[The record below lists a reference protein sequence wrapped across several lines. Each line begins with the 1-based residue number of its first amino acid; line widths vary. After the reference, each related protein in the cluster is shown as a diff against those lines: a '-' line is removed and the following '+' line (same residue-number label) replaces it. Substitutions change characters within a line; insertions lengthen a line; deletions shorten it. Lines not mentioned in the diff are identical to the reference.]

1 MISFRK
7 KAGDKIFNP
16 LQKLP
21 EKYETPNNIFY
32 IIKDVLI
39 RNIHLFLIKKSIALY
54 RQQFRI

>member
-7 KAGDKIFNP
+7 KACDKIFNP

-39 RNIHLFLIKKSIALY
+39 RNIHLFLIKKKHCFVSSTI
-54 RQQFRI
+54 